1 MSARGWLAL
10 TVRLHA
16 GDRPRLDGLLTE
28 WETLGLMEE
37 DTGKE
42 NLEQITAHFST
53 EDVSQATLERMCREA
68 LVSPPFA
75 QPIGWRVEPLA
86 DRHWVE
92 QAREFFTG
100 IRVGDHL
107 SVLPPWA
114 PDDHPLAGA
123 PVALR
128 IDPGMAFGTGTHES
142 TRLMLG
148 WLVDLLGAS
157 PSVLDLGSGSA
168 ILSIAAAKL
177 GAGAITAIEIDPEA
191 EENARRNMAL
201 NRVSNSVEYRIG
213 DFTRDPLEPADLVLC
228 NTLVEI
234 FEPHLERLRD
244 LTRPG
249 GDLLLAGLL
258 VIDEAA
264 VLEGLRAVGMAHLE
278 VRREGEWS
286 SIRVQRR

>member
-10 TVRLHA
+10 TVRLHVD
-16 GDRPRLDGLLTE
+16 DRPRLEGLFTE
-28 WETLGLMEE
+28 WETLGLVEE
-37 DTGKE
+37 DTGAR

-53 EDVSQATLERMCREA
+53 GDVGQATLERMCRGE

-75 QPIGWRVEPLA
+75 HRVDWRVEPLA
-86 DRHWVE
+86 DQHWVE

-100 IRVGDHL
+100 IRICDRL

-123 PVALR
+123 PITLR

-148 WLVDLLGAS
+148 WLVDLVEGGG
-157 PSVLDLGSGSA
+157 SVLDLGAGSA
-168 ILSIAAAKL
+168 ILSIAAARL
-177 GAGAITAIEIDPEA
+177 GAGAIMAIEIDPEA

-201 NRVSNSVEYRIG
+201 NGVSDSVEYRIG
-213 DFTRDPLEPADLVLC
+213 DFARESLEPADLVLC

-264 VLEGLRAVGMAHLE
+264 VLEGLRAVGLEDTE

-286 SIRVQRR
+286 SIHVRRR